1 MLLTWVKKN
10 KKLASKITGINFLI
24 MALVV
29 LFWSQPKEGMS
40 ANERA
45 AANLARMEAHVQG
58 SSKQT
63 TSSANHFRQS
73 HEKHQEKQV
82 RIFLILMVLF
92 GVVFL
97 GYGFIKKEDKA

>member
-10 KKLASKITGINFLI
+10 KKLAAKVTGINFLL
-24 MALVV
+24 MALVL
-29 LFWSQPKEGMS
+29 LFWAQPKEGMS

-45 AANLARMEAHVQG
+45 AANLARMEAQVQG
-58 SSKQT
+58 NSKKT
-63 TSSANHFRQS
+63 ASVADNFSQS
-73 HEKHQEKQV
+73 HEKHQQKQV

-97 GYGFIKKEDKA
+97 GYGFIKKEDKT